1 MAKATTSTKVPKAR
15 QGLYREV
22 TTFSDRFCLEHLN
35 EEYAELARRAIAAL
49 CRKRSCPLLSGRPES
64 WACAVVYALGQI
76 NFLSDRASEPCMSM
90 GDLCARFGI
99 AASTGASKAKTVR
112 GLLGMRQWDHRWILP
127 SRWEATGPVWLVE
140 VDGLAVEARQ
150 LPRQLQQIAFE
161 KGLIPYVPQ
170 GDGQS
175 QRDALLA
182 RYRRYRQINTDHQT
196 FLAHR
201 LWSSSVPGIAVR
213 LGLVET
219 CDELAEKELDDM
231 APALDLALYARD
243 VDSTTEVQRYLAEV
257 RVDLEGDHR
266 AVLEAMSEARF
277 SLFEVLERHPMA
289 GLVLQDILTG
299 EDLWMIDEGL
309 EASAPERCR
318 LWLRIFRPGDFW
330 MTTGAAI
337 VLTGD
342 GMRDT
347 VNRCHPALRN
357 EDLRAEI
364 VDPDGLAEAVY
375 ASAVASERR
384 GRAQGKGGD
393 SLKARSER
401 PGRSRII
408 QLAAEDPEGEP
419 APGPWA

>member
-22 TTFSDRFCLEHLN
+22 TAVSDRFCLEHLN
-35 EEYAELARRAIAAL
+35 QEYAELARRAIAAL
-49 CRKRSCPLLSGRPES
+49 CRKRPCPLLSGRPGS
-64 WACAVVYALGQI
+64 WACAVVYAIGQV

-99 AASTGASKAKTVR
+99 AASTGGSKAKTVR

-127 SRWEATGPVWLVE
+127 SRLEATGPLWLIE
-140 VDGLAVEARQ
+140 VDGLAVDARW

-170 GDGQS
+170 GSGQS
-175 QRDALLA
+175 QRDELLA
-182 RYRRYRQINTDHQT
+182 RYRGYRQINTDHQT
-196 FLAHR
+196 LLAHQ
-201 LWSSSVPGIAVR
+201 LWSVSVPGIAVR

-219 CDELAEKELDDM
+219 RDELAEKDLDDV

-243 VDSTTEVQRYLAEV
+243 ADGATEVQRYLAAL
-257 RVDLEGDHR
+257 RVDLEDDDR

-277 SLFEVLERHPMA
+277 SLFEVLGRHTVA
-289 GLVLQDILTG
+289 GLVLQDTRTG
-299 EDLWMIDEGL
+299 EDVWLIDEGL
-309 EASAPERCR
+309 EASAPEGCR
-318 LWLRIFRPGDFW
+318 LWLRVFRPGDFW

-342 GMRDT
+342 GMRDA
-347 VNRCHPALRN
+347 VDRRRPAPRN
-357 EDLRAEI
+357 GDLRAEP

-375 ASAVASERR
+375 ASAIASE
-384 GRAQGKGGD
+384 GGGQVAI
-393 SLKARSER
+393 L
-401 PGRSRII
+401 
-408 QLAAEDPEGEP
+408 
-419 APGPWA
+419 